1 MLPVIDSATG
11 DNLFTDI
18 DDDSDDDD
26 DDDDEKEVSNS
37 AYEMVVDHSSS
48 FITADMVSKHS
59 SFHSADGVHSVRA
72 VTVVRTADEFSTT
85 DRLNAPSSSCFAIDQ
100 K

>member
-1 MLPVIDSATG
+1 MMQLLLLMVIDSATG

-18 DDDSDDDD
+18 
-26 DDDDEKEVSNS
+26 DEKEVSNS

-59 SFHSADGVHSVRA
+59 SFHSADGVHSARA